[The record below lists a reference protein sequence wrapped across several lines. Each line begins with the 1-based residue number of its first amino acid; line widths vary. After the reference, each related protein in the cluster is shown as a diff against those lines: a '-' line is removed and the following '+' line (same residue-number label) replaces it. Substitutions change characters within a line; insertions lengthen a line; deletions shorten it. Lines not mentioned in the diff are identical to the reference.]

1 MREVKKLED
10 SYIVNDET
18 YFADG
23 MYVTNSMLKQLMTG
37 STMRLEHYINMEHKE
52 SEALLVG
59 SAFHCYL
66 LEPED
71 FDKRY
76 VYAPKIDKRTKAG
89 KEMYAAFLEDIG
101 DRKAIP
107 AHYEHSFECMYD
119 NITRNL
125 NANHLIQ
132 EAEGRETIHFWEDVK
147 TGLKCKGKVD
157 IEGKDYLVD
166 IKTTSKGADLESF
179 NKFVNDYKITQQA
192 AFYLNGTQKKA
203 FYFIM
208 VELKAPF
215 GVGIYKMSEQAIE
228 FGNKQIDSTIELYKK
243 YINEELSS
251 DLNGGN
257 IVVV

>member
-215 GVGIYKMSEQAIE
+215 GVGIYKMSDKAIE
-228 FGNKQIDSTIELYKK
+228 FGNKQVESTISLYSK

-257 IVVV
+257 IVEV

>member
-1 MREVKKLED
+1 MREVKKLSD
-10 SYIVNDET
+10 DYIKDDES
-18 YFADG
+18 YFADS

-37 STMRLEHYINMEHKE
+37 STMKLEHYLNMEHKE
-52 SEALLVG
+52 SESLLVG

-66 LEPED
+66 LEPDD

-89 KEMYAAFLEDIG
+89 KEMYAEFLKKIG
-101 DRKAIP
+101 NRKAIP
-107 AHYEHSFECMYD
+107 AHYEFVFECMHD
-119 NITRNL
+119 NITRNV

-166 IKTTSKGADLESF
+166 IKTTSKGADHESF

-192 AFYLNGTQKKA
+192 AFYLNGTQKKD

-243 YINEELSS
+243 YINEDLSS

-257 IVVV
+257 IVIV

>member
-10 SYIVNDET
+10 TYIVNDET
-18 YFADG
+18 YFADN

-37 STMRLEHYINMEHKE
+37 STMRLEHYLNMEHKE
-52 SEALLVG
+52 TESLVVG

-66 LEPED
+66 LEPEE

-76 VYAPKIDKRTKAG
+76 VFAPKIDKRTKVG
-89 KEMYAAFLEDIG
+89 KELYAEFTESIG
-101 DRKAIP
+101 ERKP
-107 AHYEHSFECMYD
+107 VPGHYEFAFENMYTNIYD
-119 NITRNL
+119 NK
-125 NANHLIQ
+125 NAKTLMDG
-132 EAEGRETIHFWEDVK
+132 AKVRESIHFWEDTK

-157 IEGKDYLVD
+157 AEGKDYLVD
-166 IKTTSKGADLESF
+166 IKTTSKGADHESF

-215 GVGIYKMSEQAIE
+215 GVGIYKMGEEAVE
-228 FGNKQIDSTIELYKK
+228 FGNRQVESTINIYKEFVSNEL
-243 YINEELSS
+243 IT

-257 IVVV
+257 IVVI